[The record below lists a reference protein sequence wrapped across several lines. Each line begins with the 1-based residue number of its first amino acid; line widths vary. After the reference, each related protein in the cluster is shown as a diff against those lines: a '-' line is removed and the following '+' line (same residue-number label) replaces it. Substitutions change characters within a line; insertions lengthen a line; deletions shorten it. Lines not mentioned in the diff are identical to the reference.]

1 MKKNAFTL
9 IETIG
14 VIIVIALVATV
25 TIPIIINSNDR
36 DRVAEQ
42 ESADLKSATQYY
54 LENHPELKEKIKT
67 DGEIYISVTD
77 LKNEGLIHDITKFN
91 VVKIQYVESG
101 TYNITPEM
109 KFK

>member
-14 VIIVIALVATV
+14 VIIVIALVATI

-42 ESADLKSATQYY
+42 EKADIKAALDYYFNAHPDIKAELRENGEVTISA
-54 LENHPELKEKIKT
+54 KT
-67 DGEIYISVTD
+67 LVSEGYIR
-77 LKNEGLIHDITKFN
+77 EITKYN
-91 VVKIQYVESG
+91 NIKVTYNEDG
-101 TYNITPEM
+101 TYDVSAG
-109 KFK
+109 

>member
-42 ESADLKSATQYY
+42 EKADIKASLDYYFDAHPDKKSE
-54 LENHPELKEKIKT
+54 LREN
-67 DGEIYISVTD
+67 GEIIIQASD
-77 LKNEGLIHDITKFN
+77 LINEGYIREITKFKN
-91 VVKIQYVESG
+91 IKVTYNEDG
-101 TYNITPEM
+101 TYNVSAG
-109 KFK
+109 

>member
-1 MKKNAFTL
+1 MKKNGFTL

-42 ESADLKSATQYY
+42 EKADIKVALEYYFDAHPDLKA
-54 LENHPELKEKIKT
+54 ELKEN
-67 DGEIYISVTD
+67 GEITISAND
-77 LKNEGLIHDITKFN
+77 LVNEGLIHSITRFKN
-91 VVKIQYVESG
+91 IKVTYNENG
-101 TYNITPEM
+101 TYDISAG
-109 KFK
+109 

>member
-42 ESADLKSATQYY
+42 EKADIKSALEYY
-54 LENHPELKEKIKT
+54 FNAHQDKMAELRENKEITIQAK
-67 DGEIYISVTD
+67 D
-77 LKNEGLIHDITKFN
+77 LINEGYIREITKFTTIKVTYN
-91 VVKIQYVESG
+91 EDG
-101 TYNITPEM
+101 TYDVSAG
-109 KFK
+109 

>member
-14 VIIVIALVATV
+14 VIIVIALVATI

-42 ESADLKSATQYY
+42 EKADIKAALEYYFNAHPDIKAELRENGEVTVSAKAL
-54 LENHPELKEKIKT
+54 
-67 DGEIYISVTD
+67 V
-77 LKNEGLIHDITKFN
+77 NEGYIREITK
-91 VVKIQYVESG
+91 YESIRVIYHEDG
-101 TYNITPEM
+101 TYDISAG
-109 KFK
+109 

>member
-36 DRVAEQ
+36 DRIVEQ
-42 ESADLKSATQYY
+42 EKADIKASLEYY
-54 LENHPELKEKIKT
+54 FNAHPDKMRELREN
-67 DGEIYISVTD
+67 GEILIQASD
-77 LKNEGLIHDITKFN
+77 LINEGYIREITKFKAIKVTYN
-91 VVKIQYVESG
+91 EDG
-101 TYNITPEM
+101 TYDVSAG
-109 KFK
+109 

>member
-14 VIIVIALVATV
+14 VIIVIALVAAV

-42 ESADLKSATQYY
+42 EKADIKAALEYY
-54 LENHPELKEKIKT
+54 FDAHSDKKKELKEN
-67 DGEIYISVTD
+67 GEIIIKSSD
-77 LKNEGLIHDITKFN
+77 LINEGYIREITKFKS
-91 VVKIQYVESG
+91 VKVTYHEDG
-101 TYNITPEM
+101 TYDVSAE
-109 KFK
+109 